1 MFRLE
6 LESKFLERRE
16 SLKGFLL
23 VERTELEFTE
33 VVPDLPK
40 RDSLRLVSLID
51 FTEVNFGLLE
61 ESLCL
66 LKQLQFYQFASI
78 VNLQTSLECLI
89 SKELLT
95 VRF

>member
-16 SLKGFLL
+16 CLQGFLL
-23 VERTELEFTE
+23 VKRPELEFAE

-40 RDSLRLVSLID
+40 RDGLRLVSLID
-51 FTEVNFGLLE
+51 FTEVSFGLLE
-61 ESLCL
+61 ESLRL
-66 LKQLQFYQFASI
+66 LKELQFDKFASI

-89 SKELLT
+89 SKEHLA
-95 VRF
+95 VQF